1 MNSLISKKVYAF
13 ILTVSVFFSVLNTS
27 CEKKSKS
34 KSNDNEVVFD
44 TIQVNKTESIDYKK
58 SKLNCNL
65 HIVFTYPIACKKT
78 LQLSDLQ
85 KNFVEKMF
93 PPQYANLSPQEAM
106 ENFSA
111 QYINDFKSIK
121 AEDYFSEDHDD
132 YILEDENN
140 FLYELSLENEII
152 YNKNNLI
159 SFVVK
164 NTNYEGGAHGS
175 NSIYGYVIDLNT
187 GKILTEDD
195 FARNN
200 YKKNLAP
207 IIAQKI
213 AAAKGLSDVS
223 QLESIGYTA
232 IEDIIPNNNFT
243 VDDKGITYYFN
254 EYEIA
259 AYFVGITEVFIPYE
273 ELKIFIA
280 NDNPI
285 SSLAG
290 L

>member
-1 MNSLISKKVYAF
+1 MNSLVSKKVYAF
-13 ILTVSVFFSVLNTS
+13 ILTLSVFFSVLITS

-34 KSNDNEVVFD
+34 VSSDNEVVFD
-44 TIQVNKTESIDYKK
+44 NIQVNRTESIDYKE

-65 HIVFTYPIACKKT
+65 HITFTYPIACKKVS
-78 LQLSDLQ
+78 QLSDLQ
-85 KNFVEKMF
+85 KIFVEKIF
-93 PPQYANLSPQEAM
+93 PSQYADLSPQEAM

-111 QYINDFKSIK
+111 QYISDFKSIK
-121 AEDYFSEDHDD
+121 VEDFFSEDHDE
-132 YILEDENN
+132 YILEDENS
-140 FLYELSLENEII
+140 FMYELSLENEIL
-152 YNKNNLI
+152 YNRNNLI

-164 NTNYEGGAHGS
+164 NINYEGGAHGS

-187 GKILTEDD
+187 GKILTEED
-195 FARNN
+195 FAGNN
-200 YKKNLAP
+200 YKKNLAS

-213 AAAKGLSDVS
+213 ATAKDLSDVS

-232 IEDIIPNNNFT
+232 IEDIVPNDNFT

-259 AYFVGITEVFIPYE
+259 AYFVGITDVFISYE
-273 ELKIFIA
+273 ELKTFIA
-280 NDNPI
+280 NDNPV

-290 L
+290 F